1 MNAHLTVEIRP
12 ARESDTADMLEV
24 TRHLWEGHDYVPLEW
39 AGWLADP
46 VGALLVAEHQ
56 GRVIGLGR
64 LSCIQAGDW
73 WMQGLRV
80 HPDFEGRGVASQ
92 ITEALAAAWQA
103 KGGGAVRLATS
114 SQRFPVHHLCARLG
128 FVKVG
133 EFTVFVASATLA
145 EAPDLPQLARVFQP
159 LSANEAEAATAFA
172 LKSPTLALASGL
184 MDLCWEWAPP
194 RPAYVQ
200 QAIERGHAWWWR
212 GGSGLAAIYIDQ
224 DDEDIEPPRPFLEL
238 AACEMDALATLLM
251 DFRRLAGSL
260 GYQKAAWNA
269 PLHPDLLPIL
279 EATGYQRNWEHALF
293 VYSKS

>member
-1 MNAHLTVEIRP
+1 MSERLLVHIRP
-12 ARESDTADMLEV
+12 ARESDTSDMLEV
-24 TRHLWEGHDYVPLEW
+24 TRHLWEGHDYVPHEW
-39 AGWLADP
+39 QGWLADP
-46 VGALLVAEHQ
+46 QGALLVAEHQ
-56 GRVIGLGR
+56 GRAIGLGR
-64 LSCIQAGDW
+64 LSCIQARDW

-80 HPDFEGRGVASQ
+80 HPEFEGRGVASQ
-92 ITEALAAAWQA
+92 ITEALVEAWRT

-114 SQRFPVHHLCARLG
+114 SQRFPVHHLCAQLG

-133 EFTVFVASATLA
+133 EFTVFVAPAMFEDAPNLPPLA
-145 EAPDLPQLARVFQP
+145 QLFQP
-159 LSANEAEAATAFA
+159 LTPSEAEAATAFT
-172 LKSPTLALASGL
+172 LKSPSLALSNGL

-194 RPAYVQ
+194 RQAYLQ

-212 GGSGLAAIYIDQ
+212 NGQGLIAIYIDR

-238 AACEMDALATLLM
+238 AACEMDALAALLL
-251 DFRRLAGSL
+251 DFRRLAAAL

-269 PLHPDLLPIL
+269 PLHPELLPIF